1 MERYANL
8 GRDSNVA
15 AYEWGVGSIT
25 VQFNDG
31 SVYLYTSE
39 SAGPAN
45 IAEMRRLAQAGQGLG
60 GFINRF
66 VSKGHAHKLR

>member
-1 MERYANL
+1 MERYKNL

-15 AYEWGVGSIT
+15 TYELGAGSIT

-31 SVYLYTSE
+31 SIYLYTNQ

-45 IAEMRRLAQAGQGLG
+45 LAELQRLAQIGQGLNG
-60 GFINRF
+60 YINRY
-66 VSKGHAHKLR
+66 VRKGYAQKLR